1 MDKTTISLLT
11 VIFLLLLSVFV
22 VSAVPKPAEIVS
34 AAPVTAA
41 GAQQPVTITPSSPM
55 TVMVLGN
62 GAQTSVEVI

>member
-34 AAPVTAA
+34 AAPVTAT
-41 GAQQPVTITPSSPM
+41 QPTPVTITPSSPM